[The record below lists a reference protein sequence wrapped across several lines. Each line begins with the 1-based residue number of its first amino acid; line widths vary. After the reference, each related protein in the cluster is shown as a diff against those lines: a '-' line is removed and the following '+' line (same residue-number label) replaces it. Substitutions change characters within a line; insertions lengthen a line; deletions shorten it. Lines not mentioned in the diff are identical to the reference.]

1 MRVARVNLP
10 IPPIA
15 GNKFKAVLFA
25 VTSDVNLSYIWF
37 TAKSVAVSTPNEIN
51 AAAKL
56 DNPAPRPT
64 AEAIPPVKTDKPR
77 AKTWI
82 PKNYNNCK
90 PKLFSCCWVDNLVE
104 FFLTA

>member
-1 MRVARVNLP
+1 MP
-10 IPPIA
+10 TPPIA
-15 GNKFKAVLFA
+15 GNKFKAVLFD

-37 TAKSVAVSTPNEIN
+37 KAKSVAVSTPNEIK

-64 AEAIPPVKTDKPR
+64 AEAIPPVKNDKPS
-77 AKTWI
+77 AKTWM

-90 PKLFSCCWVDNLVE
+90 PKLFYCRWIDNLVW